1 MSWRRNG
8 DTMDAAHERLMRD
21 NAELRARLNSLTDE
35 LAAAKAPRQ
44 GEGDAEGGIMDRF
57 RATLRASGDMMAF
70 VDQDYVFRAVNDVYL
85 KAYGRSRDEIVGR
98 TIGELLGEAAFD
110 DVVKACLDRC
120 LRGEEVHDEAWF
132 RHPAFGRTYRAV
144 TYRPVLEEDGSVGGC
159 IVTSRDITERKLALD
174 ALTESER
181 RYRMLFERGA
191 EGVMLMDREMR
202 IHEANPRALELLA
215 FSFSDLVGRR
225 YHDLLHP
232 EDIRA
237 VPVRLDAVLSGE
249 TVRIERRLKRGT
261 GDYMPADVSAT
272 LIGESIVQLMFVDM
286 SERKRMEDALVRA
299 RAAAEE
305 ASRVKSDFLARISHE
320 VRTPIAGILAMTE
333 MAGKTTDAT
342 ERARYFEMLR
352 QSGRVLL
359 ELVDDILDLSKIEA
373 GRLELAPRVFEV
385 RDAILEQTAPFQH
398 LALEKGLSLAVEI
411 GCDVPEWGRAD
422 PARLG
427 QIVRNLLSNAIKFT
441 EHGGVTVSVDA
452 RPASEGRGPFE
463 PIGHCGHI
471 LHVTVRDTGI
481 GIPDDKQHLL
491 YKSFSQLA
499 PALSSVRGGTGLGLA
514 ISKQLAE
521 KMGGNLWLES
531 RRGEGSAFHFT
542 ILLCPAARPE
552 DAAASAAAPVRL
564 GDLQPLRMLLVEDN
578 ELVRIYMEDMLT
590 EAGHCCVLATDGDRM
605 AEACASCGL
614 PPKDGSGSLFDV
626 VLMDVNMPGMDGLA
640 ATRLIREAGIPGLSR
655 DIPVIAFTAYAM
667 QGDRDRFLA
676 AGMNA
681 HLPKPVSSGD
691 LARVLAEVIGCGTGI
706 SS

>member
-1 MSWRRNG
+1 M
-8 DTMDAAHERLMRD
+8 DTAHERLLRE
-21 NAELRARLNSLTDE
+21 NAELRERLTAMTDE
-35 LAAAKAPRQ
+35 LVAARARRQ
-44 GEGDAEGGIMDRF
+44 DEKDAGDGVMARF
-57 RATLRASGDMMAF
+57 RATLHASGDMMAF
-70 VDQDYVFRAVNDVYL
+70 VDHDYVFRAVNDAYL

-98 TIGELLGEAAFD
+98 AIGELLGEAAFD

-132 RHPAFGRTYRAV
+132 RHPASGRTYRAV
-144 TYRPVLEEDGSVGGC
+144 AYRPVLEEDGSVGGC

-191 EGVMLMDREMR
+191 EGVMLMDRDMR

-215 FSFSDLVGRR
+215 FSLRDLLGRR

-237 VPVRLDAVLSGE
+237 VPVRLDAVLAGE
-249 TVRIERRLKRGT
+249 TVRIERVLRRGT
-261 GDYMPADVSAT
+261 GDSMTADVSAT
-272 LIGESIVQLMFVDM
+272 LIGGNIVQIMFVDM

-333 MAGKTTDAT
+333 MAAKTPDAA
-342 ERARYFEMLR
+342 ERARHFEMLR

-373 GRLELAPRVFEV
+373 GRLELAPRCFEV
-385 RDAILEQTAPFQH
+385 RDAVLEQTAPFHH
-398 LALEKGLSLAVEI
+398 LAREKGLSLAVEI
-411 GCDVPEWGRAD
+411 GCDVPEWGRTD
-422 PARLG
+422 PSRLG
-427 QIVRNLLSNAIKFT
+427 QILRNLLSNAIKFT
-441 EHGGVTVSVDA
+441 ARGGVTVTVDA
-452 RPASEGRGPFE
+452 HPASKGRGPFE

-481 GIPDDKQHLL
+481 GIPGNKQHLL

-499 PALSSVRGGTGLGLA
+499 PASAGVSGGTGLGLA

-521 KMGGNLWLES
+521 KMGGNLWVES
-531 RRGEGSAFHFT
+531 RRGEGSTFHFT
-542 ILLCPAARPE
+542 VLLCPASRPE
-552 DAAASAAAPVRL
+552 ANAAETAEPVRL
-564 GDLQPLRMLLVEDN
+564 GDLPPLRVLLVEDN
-578 ELVRIYMEDMLT
+578 ELVRIYMADVLT
-590 EAGHCCVLATDGDRM
+590 EAGHCCVQAADGHRI

-614 PPKDGSGSLFDV
+614 PPEDSSGKLFDV
-626 VLMDVNMPGMDGLA
+626 VLMDINMPGMDGLA
-640 ATRLIREAGIPGLSR
+640 ATRLIREAGIPGLPR
-655 DIPVIAFTAYAM
+655 NIPVIAFTAYAM

-676 AGMNA
+676 AGLNA
-681 HLPKPVSSGD
+681 HLPKPVSPDD
-691 LARVLAEVIGCGTGI
+691 LARALAEVIGLGAKA
-706 SS
+706 SP